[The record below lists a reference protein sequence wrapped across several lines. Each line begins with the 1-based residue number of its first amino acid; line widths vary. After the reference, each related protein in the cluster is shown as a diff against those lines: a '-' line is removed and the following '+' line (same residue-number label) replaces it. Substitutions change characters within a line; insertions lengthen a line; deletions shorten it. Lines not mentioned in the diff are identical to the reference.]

1 MNGKGNSSAYRRDVS
16 KRKAMRKRRIA
27 REIYYTWS
35 NSLGEEWEWFDNLH
49 QYSKNKIH
57 CSCPA
62 CQTKTRN
69 KGSRRNKVGNYMRS
83 LNYKASELKRII
95 SMDEDEMEYTGRN
108 DGSKRKNDW

>member
-27 REIYYTWS
+27 KEVYHTWA
-35 NSLGEEWEWFDNLH
+35 NAVDGEWEWFDNLH

-69 KGSRRNKVGNYMRS
+69 KGKRRNKAGNYMRS
-83 LNYKASELKRII
+83 VNYKASELKKII
-95 SMDEDEMEYTGRN
+95 SMDEDEMEYTGKN